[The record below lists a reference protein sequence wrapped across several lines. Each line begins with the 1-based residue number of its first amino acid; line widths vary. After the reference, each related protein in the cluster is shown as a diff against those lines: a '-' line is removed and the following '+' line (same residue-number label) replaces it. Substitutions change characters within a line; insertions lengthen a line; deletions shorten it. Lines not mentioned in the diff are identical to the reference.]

1 MPPPRLPDVH
11 PICGRANRTGSPQT
25 EAAGWALPY
34 GIRDLTVDAG
44 QVSVGISHGTAVS
57 VVRTILRC

>member
-1 MPPPRLPDVH
+1 MHDVL
-11 PICGRANRTGSPQT
+11 I

-44 QVSVGISHGTAVS
+44 QVSVGTGRSVS
-57 VVRTILRC
+57 A

>member
-1 MPPPRLPDVH
+1 MHDVL
-11 PICGRANRTGSPQT
+11 T

-44 QVSVGISHGTAVS
+44 QVSVGISHGTAVL
-57 VVRTILRC
+57 VVQTILRCQARSAALGICKRRGW